1 MRIKNIKRLPSLANL
16 TVLFFFLASCGG
28 GGGGGGSSGGDNT
41 PSAPAPLISF
51 SADPTAVLLGNS
63 STLTWS
69 SNNTTSCSGSGAWS
83 GSKSLSGNE
92 EVTISTPG
100 INTFTLS
107 CSGNG
112 GTSSKSVDV
121 EGYRFFKGK
130 SVDGY
135 IRGADIW
142 IDTDN
147 NFEKNENRFTSSDNN
162 GEFEIRF
169 ETGNLL
175 SLGGY
180 DLDTNNL
187 LDNFMLSHPLDEYT
201 ETKVITPITSLMLG
215 FEDDT
220 KIISSLGIDDSIN
233 FQINDPVSLKG
244 DNGVGDYYYEKGNQL
259 TVLSLVIQNIVNNIN
274 SSTESSQDYF
284 KAIAEEL
291 EKEFTS
297 TSTAVNIESKDFIV
311 NVIDNIISTKS
322 LSISDENKDNLSSI
336 LSSTLP
342 ILQVKETDSD
352 TVGLFNFFL
361 TTLITDSISA
371 SKGEISSNKLEQYI
385 NDTLLLI
392 SSDQGLNI
400 INITPAITAFDDQ
413 LTLDEDTTSTINI
426 LTNDDYISS
435 SPISVSIESPQ
446 NGLASINNGVVTYT
460 PEDDFNGTDNISYTL
475 TQNTRSST
483 ANINITVNPIND
495 PPSIDTPSTL
505 SVSEGV
511 TEVATIEVSD
521 IDGDEDL
528 TLSLTGTDAD
538 SFSLSSERV
547 LSFKEAPV
555 YSEKNEYNITLEL
568 SDGNLSVSKDI
579 KILIK
584 NPNTAPQI
592 SGNLISED
600 ENIINLENLT
610 LSDPETDQLSVS
622 IEPNVNW
629 SGNTPI
635 GTVDDL
641 DNLETVILGNED
653 GSPLIIT
660 SDLTYAGGQ
669 VVKLISDIQLADGVQ
684 LWLNNSGG
692 IYSDKSSNFPKIEVR
707 GGKFRCNNSAMRKV
721 EISFIEGNTATTG
734 DITLI
739 GCSWIKGIFARASG
753 NAVYGSIN
761 LGQNY
766 LEEINQ
772 GSYAYLWYPRGF
784 YFYKNI
790 FYNSGAFNVL
800 FRSED
805 IINGNGSSN
814 FTGNIFVN
822 NDNLYPSAGSC
833 PFKVYICLSAGYG
846 SRQLA
851 SINNVFLNTNI
862 QAFVDNSDSNEFEIT
877 SDGDYFGITNTN
889 NVSSRYL
896 DNTDN
901 LSYNAIKI
909 DNPLSSIT
917 NSSLINSFQPRLIY
931 DGDYTFSFDVAPD
944 YEALQRNYYYKIT
957 FSDDEFSKSEEV
969 TIQINNV
976 TD

>member
-1 MRIKNIKRLPSLANL
+1 M
-16 TVLFFFLASCGG
+16 
-28 GGGGGGSSGGDNT
+28 
-41 PSAPAPLISF
+41 
-51 SADPTAVLLGNS
+51 
-63 STLTWS
+63 
-69 SNNTTSCSGSGAWS
+69 
-83 GSKSLSGNE
+83 
-92 EVTISTPG
+92 
-100 INTFTLS
+100 
-107 CSGNG
+107 
-112 GTSSKSVDV
+112 
-121 EGYRFFKGK
+121 
-130 SVDGY
+130 
-135 IRGADIW
+135 
-142 IDTDN
+142 
-147 NFEKNENRFTSSDNN
+147 
-162 GEFEIRF
+162 
-169 ETGNLL
+169 
-175 SLGGY
+175 
-180 DLDTNNL
+180 
-187 LDNFMLSHPLDEYT
+187 
-201 ETKVITPITSLMLG
+201 
-215 FEDDT
+215 
-220 KIISSLGIDDSIN
+220 
-233 FQINDPVSLKG
+233 
-244 DNGVGDYYYEKGNQL
+244 
-259 TVLSLVIQNIVNNIN
+259 
-274 SSTESSQDYF
+274 
-284 KAIAEEL
+284 
-291 EKEFTS
+291 
-297 TSTAVNIESKDFIV
+297 
-311 NVIDNIISTKS
+311 
-322 LSISDENKDNLSSI
+322 
-336 LSSTLP
+336 
-342 ILQVKETDSD
+342 
-352 TVGLFNFFL
+352 
-361 TTLITDSISA
+361 
-371 SKGEISSNKLEQYI
+371 
-385 NDTLLLI
+385 
-392 SSDQGLNI
+392 
-400 INITPAITAFDDQ
+400 
-413 LTLDEDTTSTINI
+413 
-426 LTNDDYISS
+426 
-435 SPISVSIESPQ
+435 
-446 NGLASINNGVVTYT
+446 
-460 PEDDFNGTDNISYTL
+460 
-475 TQNTRSST
+475 
-483 ANINITVNPIND
+483 
-495 PPSIDTPSTL
+495 
-505 SVSEGV
+505 
-511 TEVATIEVSD
+511 
-521 IDGDEDL
+521 
-528 TLSLTGTDAD
+528 
-538 SFSLSSERV
+538 
-547 LSFKEAPV
+547 
-555 YSEKNEYNITLEL
+555 EL

>member
-1 MRIKNIKRLPSLANL
+1 VRFKNIKRLPSLATL
-16 TVLFFFLASCGG
+16 TVLFFFLSSCGG
-28 GGGGGGSSGGDNT
+28 GGGGGGSGDNT

-69 SNNTTSCSGSGAWS
+69 SSNTTSCTGSGAWS
-83 GSKSLSGNE
+83 GSKSLSGNQ
-92 EVTISTPG
+92 EVTIGTPG
-100 INTFTLS
+100 VNTFTLS

-121 EGYRFFKGK
+121 EGYRLFKGK

-692 IYSDKSSNFPKIEVR
+692 IYSDKSSSFPKIEVR

-761 LGQNY
+761 LSQNY

-805 IINGNGSSN
+805 IINGTGSSN

-862 QAFVDNSDSNEFEIT
+862 QAFVDNSGSNEFEIT
-877 SDGDYFGITNTN
+877 SDGDYFGITDTN

-909 DNPLSSIT
+909 RDPLSSIT

-957 FSDDEFSKSEEV
+957 FSDDEFTKSEEV